1 MTKLNS
7 SFMIGNVEIPQKAF
21 MSVLKLDEE

>member
-7 SFMIGNVEIPQKAF
+7 SFQINIWATERRWLTV
-21 MSVLKLDEE
+21 